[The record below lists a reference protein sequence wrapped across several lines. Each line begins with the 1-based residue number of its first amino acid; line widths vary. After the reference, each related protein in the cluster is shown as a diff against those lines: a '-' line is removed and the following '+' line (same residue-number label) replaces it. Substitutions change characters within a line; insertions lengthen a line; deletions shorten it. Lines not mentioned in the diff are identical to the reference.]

1 MLQIMQD
8 VTSLCVN
15 FIKNLVKDSTT
26 ELHGFGSTP
35 VYKQAQ
41 QATKVV
47 FQKYFFIYKYIKM
60 IIFFRFFFI
69 FVINT
74 LKLME
79 KKINLMFF

>member
-15 FIKNLVKDSTT
+15 FIKNLVKDYTT

-41 QATKVV
+41 QATIGIMVQV
-47 FQKYFFIYKYIKM
+47 IFQKYFFIYKSIKM

-69 FVINT
+69 FDIST
-74 LKLME
+74 SK
-79 KKINLMFF
+79 

>member
-41 QATKVV
+41 QATIAIMVEVV
-47 FQKYFFIYKYIKM
+47 F
-60 IIFFRFFFI
+60 
-69 FVINT
+69 
-74 LKLME
+74 
-79 KKINLMFF
+79 